1 MKDLVGRI
9 RATPILAVPA
19 VCLAIVLAMNAR
31 TGYALADSSLMF
43 AGVFVALGVGT
54 AYAADVGLAMRG
66 WTPRRVALVGWLVV
80 GLVVDQW
87 CGWMTAGVLFG
98 DGAAAR
104 TRQVE
109 SLDTARESIRAK
121 KAERERL
128 GTPRSI
134 AAIEADERLECTIK
148 SKTYADG
155 VGPKCTKLRAELGD
169 ARKAAALDAEVPA
182 LQAALDKRKAV
193 AAGAAEYTVP
203 MKLGAAAGYDL
214 KADDLRFWVEM
225 ALIAV
230 LGFWANLGWWV
241 LSPAAARETAAHKRV
256 DDPDFWGPRRLA
268 SPERMAPLPPQPAP
282 LVPVAAE
289 VKPASSPDPV
299 AAAAEAAAPQPVA
312 LIAPGALPQPSPEAS
327 AAPVVRAP
335 MQANLDRVATF
346 KAAALE
352 DADGQLLPLA
362 WAHRAYVVWA
372 KGRAVTPAAFQAL
385 LEASGS
391 SLSTLNGVVHLVGV
405 RLRDGAAA
413 AAEA

>member
-1 MKDLVGRI
+1 MMDLVDRI

-19 VCLAIVLAMNAR
+19 VCLFVVLAMNAR
-31 TGYALADSSLMF
+31 TGYALADGSLLF
-43 AGVFVALGVGT
+43 AAIFVALGVAT
-54 AYAADVGLAMRG
+54 AYAADTGLAMRA
-66 WTPRRVALVGWLVV
+66 WSPRKRALVGWLVV
-80 GLVVDQW
+80 GLVVDQF

-109 SLDTARESIRAK
+109 SLDTARDAIRAK
-121 KAERERL
+121 KEERARL
-128 GTPRSI
+128 GTPRSV
-134 AAIEADERLECTIK
+134 AAIEADEKLECTIR

-203 MKLGAAAGYDL
+203 MKLVAAAGYDL

-241 LSPAAARETAAHKRV
+241 LSPASAREPAAHKRV

-268 SPERMAPLPPQPAP
+268 SPERMAPLPPQPVP

-289 VKPASSPDPV
+289 AVPDAP
-299 AAAAEAAAPQPVA
+299 AAAVPEAAPPVA
-312 LIAPGALPQPSPEAS
+312 LIAPRALPPSSPEAS
-327 AAPVVRAP
+327 AAPVVRAAL
-335 MQANLDRVATF
+335 QANLDRVATF

-352 DADGQLLPLA
+352 AAEGELLPLA
-362 WAHRAYVVWA
+362 WAYRSYVVWA
-372 KGRAVTPAAFQAL
+372 KGRAVTQAAFQAL

-391 SLSTLNGVVHLVGV
+391 PLSSLNGVVHLVGV